1 MGIRGKLL
9 LASLS
14 LLIIPWLGAQYIQN
28 LESYLREAH
37 EEKLIDRISIMAAV
51 MGEQEKLLVDQNNN
65 ADIDN
70 IPSHLYIR
78 PLNRPIQL
86 DGYLDDWRHYQ
97 DREQPLGK
105 SNGDL
110 SVLQRIGYYKDHLYI
125 TLQVTDDNVIYRSP
139 NTQRLDRSD
148 HIRISIIDHD
158 GEFRRYQIAAI
169 TPGAVH
175 AYLMPS
181 PHKNGDNRPLR
192 AETNISGAW
201 QFSKGG
207 YTVELQIPLT
217 MFNGRLAIAVID
229 VDDANTRVIKNIVAN
244 ANTERANELGTIVIP
259 TPQMKSLLARLQ
271 RPQTRIWIVDNNRRV
286 IGMAGDLHQITQEQ
300 SKQQNRNDA
309 SLFSILMKLFYHIT
323 LEQPYDGFSDPLS
336 SASRL
341 DNPAIIAALTGTA
354 KTYWH
359 STENENIS
367 ITIAAHPVYL
377 NDVIVGA
384 IAIEENSSS
393 ILIRQNKVIEA
404 MVNMALLTFLLTFGV
419 LLFFATRLSLRI
431 HKLRN
436 EVDASIADDGKIQ
449 RTQINSQSGD
459 EIGDLGRSFSSML
472 KRLSQYN
479 RYLETMSGKLS
490 HELRTPITI
499 VRSSLDNI
507 DKTKLD
513 NESLTYIK
521 RADEGASRLNSILTR
536 MSEATHLEQTI
547 RDEAR
552 EHYSVIDLI
561 EACINGY
568 RLAYP
573 QQSFDFI
580 CDESLRIKM
589 VEGSP
594 ELLAQLMDK
603 LVDNATDFSR
613 SDTPITIS
621 CKATDDALSI
631 TVHNHGSTLPDNMR
645 DSLFDSMVSVRQH
658 KTGSPHLGLGL
669 YIVRLITEFHHARIE
684 VQNTN
689 KPDGVAFILTI
700 PVSHP
705 HKVFSMVD
713 RCIHPIPRHLLP

>member
-14 LLIIPWLGAQYIQN
+14 LLIVPWLGAQYIQN

-37 EEKLIDRISIMAAV
+37 EEQLIGRISIMATV
-51 MGEQEKLLVDQNNN
+51 MGEQEKRLINQNHQTNLEHN
-65 ADIDN
+65 
-70 IPSHLYIR
+70 PSHLYVR
-78 PLNRPIQL
+78 PLNTAIQL

-97 DREQPLGK
+97 EREQPLGE

-110 SVLQRIGYYKDHLYI
+110 RVLQRIGHYQDHLYI
-125 TLQVTDDNVIYRSP
+125 ALRVTDDHVIYRSP
-139 NTQRLDRSD
+139 TSRRLDRAD
-148 HIRISIIDHD
+148 HIRISMIDHN
-158 GEFRRYQIAAI
+158 GKFRRYQIATM
-169 TPGAVH
+169 TPGWVH
-175 AYLMPS
+175 AKLMPS
-181 PHKNGDNRPLR
+181 PHKSSPLSQNNSGNLPLR
-192 AETNISGAW
+192 PETNIKGQW
-201 QFSKGG
+201 QFIKGG

-217 MFNGRLAIAVID
+217 MFNGRLAIAVVD
-229 VDDANTRVIKNIVAN
+229 VDDAATGAIKNLVAN
-244 ANTERANELGTIVIP
+244 ANTEQANELGTIVIP
-259 TPQMKSLLARLQ
+259 TPQMESLLARLTTAKN
-271 RPQTRIWIVDNNRRV
+271 RVWIVDNNQRV
-286 IGMAGDLHQITQEQ
+286 IGMAGDLQQITSEQ
-300 SKQQNRNDA
+300 SQQHAPNDA

-323 LEQPYDGFSDPLS
+323 LEQPYGGFSDPLS

-341 DNPAIIAALTGTA
+341 DNPAIITALAGTA
-354 KTYWH
+354 KTDWRA
-359 STENENIS
+359 TENENIN

-377 NDVIVGA
+377 NGVIVGA

-436 EVDASIADDGKIQ
+436 EIDASITDDGKILQ
-449 RTQINSQSGD
+449 TQINSQSSD
-459 EIGDLGRSFSSML
+459 EIGDLGRSFSGML

-507 DKTKLD
+507 DQTKLD

-521 RADEGASRLNSILTR
+521 RANEGATRLNNILTR

-547 RDEAR
+547 LHEAR
-552 EHYSVIDLI
+552 EHYSAIDVI

-573 QQSFDFI
+573 QQAFDFNCSDNARTKVI
-580 CDESLRIKM
+580 
-589 VEGSP
+589 EGSP

-613 SDTPITIS
+613 DDTPILIS
-621 CKATDDALSI
+621 CEATDGALSI
-631 TVHNHGSTLPDNMR
+631 TVHNQGKTLPDDMR

-658 KTGSPHLGLGL
+658 KTDSPHLGLGL
-669 YIVRLITEFHHARIE
+669 YIVRLITEFHHASIE
-684 VQNTN
+684 IQNTN
-689 KPDGVAFILTI
+689 HPDGVSFILTI
-700 PVSHP
+700 PVSKSPLH
-705 HKVFSMVD
+705 
-713 RCIHPIPRHLLP
+713 